1 VQLLP
6 ALAETWAYRRFVTGS
21 VLHELRSRYSGS
33 LLGVAWA
40 VLQPFSLILIYT
52 VVFSSVMGPRMPGYD
67 GRFAYSIYLCAGLL
81 LWTFFS
87 DLLSRC
93 LGIFVGNGNLLKKVS
108 FPRLTLPIIAL
119 LSALLNYAIIM
130 ALFLA
135 LLALLGKLP
144 GAALLGAVPVIALT
158 ALLAAGLGLTGATI
172 NVYYRDVEQFTGI
185 ALQFWFWLTPIVYA
199 ALILPPAVVPFFE
212 LNPVFPLVAAMQG
225 IFLEGKMPA
234 WGSLAYPAFCALLA
248 MALALLVYYRLGGE
262 MVDEL

>member
-1 VQLLP
+1 MERP
-6 ALAETWAYRRFVTGS
+6 AGLVEAWAYRRFVIGS

-52 VVFSSVMGPRMPGYD
+52 VVFSSLMGPRIPGYE

-93 LGIFVGNGNLLKKVS
+93 VGVFVHNGNLLKKVS
-108 FPRLTLPIIAL
+108 FPRATLPVIAL
-119 LSALLNYAIIM
+119 LSSLLNYAIIM
-130 ALFLA
+130 GLFFA

-144 GAALLGAVPVIALT
+144 GIILLSAVPVVGVT
-158 ALLAAGLGLTGATI
+158 ALLALGLGLVGATI
-172 NVYYRDVEQFTGI
+172 NVYFRDVEQFTAI
-185 ALQFWFWLTPIVYA
+185 ALQFWFWLTPVVYA
-199 ALILPPAVVPFFE
+199 SFILPPSVLPFFQ
-212 LNPVFPLVAAMQG
+212 LNPVFPLVTAMQG
-225 IFLEGKMPA
+225 IFLEGRVPD
-234 WGSLAYPAFCALLA
+234 WTGLVYPAVCAAAAL
-248 MALALLVYYRLGGE
+248 ALALLVYRRLGEE